1 MLGQDRRS
9 TADLGTQAAAGP
21 HQWLDEGALAAL
33 MTATHGDPFSVLGM
47 HVVADTLVVRTLLPG
62 AALVEVTDE
71 AGRTLVRLQ
80 RQGDS
85 ALFAG
90 VAPGDGRPFPYRLRV
105 TWSDPET
112 RHDRARIEDSRGAAE
127 LFDDPY
133 SFGPLIEDLDVWLLA
148 EGSHHRPYEWLGA
161 HPCRVDG
168 IAGTRFAVWAP
179 AARRVSVV
187 GGFNHWDGRRHMMR
201 LRRECGVWEIF
212 LPQVGEG
219 ALYKYELLGADG
231 VLRLKSDPF
240 AFRTELRPQTASVVQ
255 RLLPGMA
262 TDPARQRANALD
274 APVSIYEVHLGSWQ
288 RHADGR
294 WLSYRELAER
304 LIPYVLEHGFTHIEL
319 MPVHEHPFDGS
330 WGYQPIGLYAPTSR
344 FGTPEDFRAF
354 TDAAHAAGLGVIL
367 DWVPAHFPSDAH
379 GLAQF
384 DGTHLYEHAD
394 PREGFHQD
402 WNTLIYNYGR
412 SEVRNYLGSNALY
425 WIERFGIDGLRVDA
439 VASMLYRDYSRKAGE
454 WVPNRFGGRENLEAI
469 DFLRRMNHLVG
480 TQRPEAITLAEES
493 TAFPGVSRPPAPDLQ
508 SGGLG
513 FHFKW
518 NMGWMND
525 VLAYMAHDPVYRQ
538 HHHDQIRFS
547 LVYAFTENFVL
558 PLSHD
563 EVVHG
568 KGSLLAK
575 MPGDDWQKFANLRLL
590 YGFMWGHPGKKLL
603 FMGCE
608 LAPWSEWNADAA
620 LPWHL
625 VAHAPHAGMQRLVRD
640 LNCVLR
646 AHPALYEQ
654 DVSPEGFAWI
664 SHDDAPHSVLV
675 FERRA
680 RNGQRVLVVCN
691 FTPIVREHWR
701 IGVPAAGAWR
711 ELINTDDTVYWGSG
725 VVNGPRA
732 TEPVPWQGQEHSLT
746 LRLPPLA
753 TVMLVRED

>member
-1 MLGQDRRS
+1 MLGHDRRS
-9 TADLGTQAAAGP
+9 MADEVTQSADGP
-21 HQWLDEGALAAL
+21 QAWIDEGALAAL

-47 HVVADTLVVRTLLPG
+47 HVMADAVVVRALLPG
-62 AALVEVTDE
+62 ADAVEVTDE
-71 AGRTLVRLQ
+71 AGRRFSRLQ

-90 VAPGDGRPFPYRLRV
+90 IIARDSKAFAYRLKV
-105 TWSDPET
+105 SWGNPEPQ
-112 RHDRARIEDSRGAAE
+112 REGAGSEDASAE
-127 LFDDPY
+127 PDLFDDPY

-148 EGSHHRPYEWLGA
+148 EGNHHRPYEWLGA
-161 HPCRVDG
+161 HPCRVNG

-219 ALYKYELLGADG
+219 DLYKYEILGADG
-231 VLRLKSDPF
+231 VVRLKSDPF

-255 RLLPGMA
+255 RLLPGMGS
-262 TDPARQRANALD
+262 DPARQRANALD
-274 APVSIYEVHLGSWQ
+274 APISIYEVHLGSWQ
-288 RHADGR
+288 RHADGG

-304 LIPYVLEHGFTHIEL
+304 LIPYVVEHGFTHLEL

-344 FGTPEDFRAF
+344 FGTPADFRAF

-379 GLAQF
+379 GLAAF

-513 FHFKW
+513 FHYKW

-525 VLAYMAHDPVYRQ
+525 VLNFFQMDP
-538 HHHDQIRFS
+538 
-547 LVYAFTENFVL
+547 
-558 PLSHD
+558 
-563 EVVHG
+563 
-568 KGSLLAK
+568 LLEAII
-575 MPGDDWQKFANLRLL
+575 
-590 YGFMWGHPGKKLL
+590 
-603 FMGCE
+603 
-608 LAPWSEWNADAA
+608 
-620 LPWHL
+620 
-625 VAHAPHAGMQRLVRD
+625 
-640 LNCVLR
+640 
-646 AHPALYEQ
+646 
-654 DVSPEGFAWI
+654 WI
-664 SHDDAPHSVLV
+664 
-675 FERRA
+675 
-680 RNGQRVLVVCN
+680 C
-691 FTPIVREHWR
+691 
-701 IGVPAAGAWR
+701 
-711 ELINTDDTVYWGSG
+711 
-725 VVNGPRA
+725 
-732 TEPVPWQGQEHSLT
+732 
-746 LRLPPLA
+746 
-753 TVMLVRED
+753 

>member
-1 MLGQDRRS
+1 MNKNTHRTDPARRTSSPDGVEDATNDPSRVDQS
-9 TADLGTQAAAGP
+9 T
-21 HQWLDEGALAAL
+21 LDALLRAE
-33 MTATHGDPFSVLGM
+33 HGDPFGTLGM
-47 HVVADTLVVRTLLPG
+47 HRVGTTLVLRALLPG
-62 AALVEVTDE
+62 ALAVDVI
-71 AGRTLVRLQ
+71 
-80 RQGDS
+80 DS
-85 ALFAG
+85 RERRVACLAAQDGTALFTT
-90 VAPGDGRPFPYRLRV
+90 VLPRRRNPFAYRLRV
-105 TWSDPET
+105 QW
-112 RHDRARIEDSRGAAE
+112 RGEDGEPLSPVTI
-127 LFDDPY
+127 DDPY
-133 SFGPLIEDLDVWLLA
+133 RFGALIEDLDVWLLA

-161 HPCRVDG
+161 HPGVVDG
-168 IAGTRFAVWAP
+168 VAGTRFAVWAP
-179 AARRVSVV
+179 NARRVSVV

-201 LRRECGVWEIF
+201 LRRECGAWEIF
-212 LPQVGEG
+212 VPAVGVG
-219 ALYKYELLGADG
+219 ALYKYEILGADG

-255 RLLPGMA
+255 RLLPGRA

-288 RHADGR
+288 RHADGG

-304 LIPYVLEHGFTHIEL
+304 LIPYAVEHGFTHLEL

-379 GLAQF
+379 GLAEF

-525 VLAYMAHDPVYRQ
+525 VLAYMARDPVHRQ

-608 LAPWSEWNADAA
+608 FAPWQEWDADAS
-620 LPWHL
+620 LPWQL
-625 VAHAPHAGMQRLVRD
+625 VEHAPHAGMQRLVRD
-640 LNCVLR
+640 LNRVLR

-654 DVSPEGFAWI
+654 DVSAEGFRWI
-664 SHDDAPHSVLV
+664 SHDDAAHSVLV

-680 RNGQRVLVVCN
+680 RNGAVVVVACN
-691 FTPIVREHWR
+691 FTPVVREDWR
-701 IGVPAAGAWR
+701 IGVPAAGNWR
-711 ELINTDDTVYWGSG
+711 ELINTDDTAYWGSG

-732 TEPVPWQGQEHSLT
+732 SEPVPWQGQAQSLT